1 MQEQLS
7 GPNCTVQSLQ
17 MLFCFKDQILVTENI
32 NIFLALLLLLF
43 TFYLKLE
50 ASSVE

>member
-7 GPNCTVQSLQ
+7 GPNSTVQSLQ
-17 MLFCFKDQILVTENI
+17 MFCFKDQILATENI

-50 ASSVE
+50 AFSVE